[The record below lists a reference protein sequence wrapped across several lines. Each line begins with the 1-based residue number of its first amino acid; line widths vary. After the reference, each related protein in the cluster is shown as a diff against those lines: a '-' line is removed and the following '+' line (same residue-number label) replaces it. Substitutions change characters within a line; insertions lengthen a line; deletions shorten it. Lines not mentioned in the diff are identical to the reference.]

1 MECENVFLLRK
12 LSILQLTIIS
22 ASVLA
27 ISIIYL
33 AYRDVRGSYSTTHY
47 AEQDV
52 QVIALIAAV
61 ERVAHHHA
69 VERGLTA
76 GFLGNPSDDA
86 KRRVFAQR
94 DKADSAVSILSALI
108 RNEQLEQIN
117 VDNIVDPLLEHI
129 ESKSEVRRE
138 VDSVNGERAFLYYSS
153 LNSKALSAA
162 NRLTIEINNTDAKQ
176 YLSQVLLLAQL
187 KEKLGQRRG
196 KINGVLAKRS
206 ISAPLKNEIMGYE
219 NEIAYLSK
227 KLTLNLETSTRSA
240 FSTLM
245 ANSNSRNIEGITQL
259 ILSGSVDF
267 DRLPPSSEWFSMA
280 SAQIA
285 DVANFLKHAVEN
297 VESFAVKQR
306 DNANFSLAITFIVIA
321 TVSIFLV
328 LVYKTLL
335 SILHRQLSIL
345 VNNLEKI
352 ANNGDLTIDVTM
364 KTDNELGQISR
375 SVNLTILALRDLI
388 RGLDQSVAASSRLS
402 GELESSCKA
411 MVSDASNTQQLT
423 TSIASAIEEISMTS
437 REIAQSSFETLS
449 ASKQLESLANES
461 LDANEKVR
469 KTMDSLSNDMKGV
482 QANAAA
488 MEQQV
493 TEIGAI
499 LETINALSDQTN
511 LLALNAA
518 IEAARAGEHGRG
530 FAVVADE
537 VRQLAQ
543 RSRASSDK
551 ISGLLTSLQGAS
563 VIVVNDVNKNTEA
576 VMQSVNISNDGRVIA
591 EKVKA
596 ASSNV
601 EAMANNMSSAA
612 EQQSITMQ
620 EVAKDVVEVEEAAT
634 HEVSIATEL
643 SALSD
648 RMKENN
654 LMLHRTMENFTID

>member
-1 MECENVFLLRK
+1 MFFLRK
-12 LSILQLTIIS
+12 LSILQLTVIS
-22 ASVLA
+22 AGVLGF
-27 ISIIYL
+27 SIIYL
-33 AYRDVRGSYSTTHY
+33 AYKDISQSYQKTYY

-52 QVIALIAAV
+52 QVISLIAAV

-76 GFLGNPSDDA
+76 GFLGNPSDEA
-86 KRRVFAQR
+86 KARVIAQR
-94 DKADSAVSILSALI
+94 EQADSAVASLSPLL
-108 RNEQLEQIN
+108 RNEKLKQIN
-117 VDNIVDPLLEHI
+117 ADKIVAPLLEYV
-129 ESKSEVRRE
+129 ERKSDIRRE
-138 VDSVNGERAFLYYSS
+138 VDSVNGKRAFVYYST

-162 NRLTIEINNTDAKQ
+162 NRLTLEISNTEAKQ
-176 YLSQVLLLAQL
+176 YLSHVLLFAQL

-196 KINGVLAKRS
+196 KVNGVLAKRS
-206 ISAPLKNEIMGYE
+206 ISAPLKNEIMSYE
-219 NEIAYLSK
+219 DEIAYLSK
-227 KLTLNLETSTRSA
+227 KLKLNLETRTQSA
-240 FSTLM
+240 FS
-245 ANSNSRNIEGITQL
+245 L
-259 ILSGSVDF
+259 ILSNSNAQSIEEVTQSILSDSVNF
-267 DRLPPSSEWFSMA
+267 DLLPASSEWFSMA
-280 SAQIA
+280 SAQIS
-285 DVANFLKHAVEN
+285 DVANFLKQAVES
-297 VESFAVKQR
+297 VESFAIEQR
-306 DNANFSLAITFIVIA
+306 EDANFSLLLTFIVIA
-321 TVSIFLV
+321 SVSIFLV
-328 LVYKTLL
+328 LVYKALL
-335 SILHRQLSIL
+335 SILNRQLSKL

-352 ANNGDLTIDVTM
+352 ANNGDLTIDIAM

-402 GELESSCKA
+402 GELEYSCKS
-411 MVSDASNTQQLT
+411 MLSDASNTQQLT
-423 TSIASAIEEISMTS
+423 ASIASAVEEISMTS

-469 KTMDSLSNDMKGV
+469 ATMDSLSNDMKGV

-518 IEAARAGEHGRG
+518 IEAARAGDHGRG

-563 VIVVNDVNKNTEA
+563 VVVVSDVNKNSEA

-596 ASSNV
+596 ASINV

-643 SALSD
+643 SALSEK
-648 RMKENN
+648 MKENN

>member
-1 MECENVFLLRK
+1 MFFLRK
-12 LSILQLTIIS
+12 LSILQLTVIS
-22 ASVLA
+22 ASVLG

-33 AYRDVRGSYSTTHY
+33 AYKNVGQSYSKAHY
-47 AEQDV
+47 ADQDV
-52 QVIALIAAV
+52 QVITLIAAV

-76 GFLGNPSDDA
+76 GFLGDPSDDA
-86 KRRVFAQR
+86 KARVIAQR
-94 DKADSAVSILSALI
+94 EKADSAVATLSALL
-108 RNEQLEQIN
+108 RNEQLGAIN
-117 VDNIVDPLLEHI
+117 TDKIVAPLLEYA
-129 ESKSEVRRE
+129 ESKPEIRRE
-138 VDSVNGERAFLYYSS
+138 VDNVNGKHAFVYYST

-162 NRLTIEINNTDAKQ
+162 SRLTLEISNSEAKQ
-176 YLSQVLLLAQL
+176 YLSHVLLFAQL

-196 KINGVLAKRS
+196 KVNGVLAKRS
-206 ISAPLKNEIMGYE
+206 ISSPLKNEIISYE
-219 NEIAYLSK
+219 DEIAYLSK
-227 KLTLNLETSTRSA
+227 KLKLNLETKTQSA
-240 FSTLM
+240 FSTLLS
-245 ANSNSRNIEGITQL
+245 NSNSQKIEGITQS
-259 ILSGSVDF
+259 ILSDSVNF
-267 DRLPPSSEWFSMA
+267 DLLPASSEWFSMA
-280 SAQIA
+280 SAQIS
-285 DVANFLKHAVEN
+285 DVANFLKQAVES
-297 VESFAVKQR
+297 VESFAIEQR
-306 DNANFSLAITFIVIA
+306 EDANFSLVLTFIVIVS
-321 TVSIFLV
+321 VSIFLV
-328 LVYKTLL
+328 LVYKALL
-335 SILHRQLSIL
+335 SILHRQLSML

-352 ANNGDLTIDVTM
+352 ANNGDLTIDIAM

-402 GELESSCKA
+402 GELESSCKS
-411 MVSDASNTQQLT
+411 MLSDASNTQQLT
-423 TSIASAIEEISMTS
+423 TSIASAVEEISMTS

-449 ASKQLESLANES
+449 ASKELESLANES

-469 KTMDSLSNDMKGV
+469 ATMDSLSNDMKGV
-482 QANAAA
+482 QSNAAA

-518 IEAARAGEHGRG
+518 IEAARAGDHGRG

-551 ISGLLTSLQGAS
+551 ISGLLTSLQSAS

-576 VMQSVNISNDGRVIA
+576 VMQSVNISNEGRVIA

-596 ASSNV
+596 ASINV

-643 SALSD
+643 SALSEK
-648 RMKENN
+648 MKENN